1 MFKKLSTGYKIG
13 SPGLLAAL
21 VCFFLPWVLQSCGNQ
36 PMQPYT
42 GLQLAVGNGVEAGKF
57 TGNILVLLT
66 FVALIVLLVFFFQY
80 VRRGSLKARDTYGVV
95 LTSLLVLL
103 ILFQQFL
110 TTPGKGV
117 NRELLYGLW
126 GYILG
131 WLLVLIG
138 GVVNLVQQ
146 RGGNR
151 PQ

>member
-1 MFKKLSTGYKIG
+1 MFNKLPTGYKIA
-13 SPGLLAAL
+13 SPGLLAGL

-42 GLQLAVGNGVEAGKF
+42 GLQLAVGNGVEGGKF
-57 TGNILVLLT
+57 TGNVLVLLT
-66 FVALIVLLVFFFQY
+66 FVALILLIIFFFQAAS
-80 VRRGSLKARDTYGVV
+80 RGSLKAQDTYGVV
-95 LTSLLVLL
+95 LASVLVLV

-146 RGGNR
+146 RGGKGS
-151 PQ
+151 P